1 MDQWGKKRTHLE
13 YNFILRNGSNRKS
26 RSNLEWDTYMILVQ
40 ILILICTPQWDV
52 LVCRPWFWQ
61 SDHDPRMQKMIS
73 SSSMQPLVLVYKRW
87 RDDLV
92 CRHHD
97 ELLFWGNMFFSLVGR
112 GVSPA
117 PNQQSTPIFSSV
129 PSNLQCCQAQILQR
143 ILFEMMVWRR
153 GRWTPSAPRSLF
165 CELFGQI
172 LVKASSVFS
181 PLVAKIFV
189 SS

>member
-1 MDQWGKKRTHLE
+1 
-13 YNFILRNGSNRKS
+13 
-26 RSNLEWDTYMILVQ
+26 MILVQ

-73 SSSMQPLVLVYKRW
+73 SSSMQPLILVYKRW

-97 ELLFWGNMFFSLVGR
+97 MVLFWGNMFFSLVGTGR
-112 GVSPA
+112 FPGT
-117 PNQQSTPIFSSV
+117 QSAKY
-129 PSNLQCCQAQILQR
+129 SNLFVCSIKFTMLPGQHLVQR

-153 GRWTPSAPRSLF
+153 GRWTPSGPRSFF

-172 LVKASSVFS
+172 HFFKASSVFL
-181 PLVAKIFV
+181 PTKLEIDCWRAAILLNWC
-189 SS
+189 